1 MVCSAHGG
9 HGNDDRGPEHG
20 WPVGRDCN
28 NRIERMNAR
37 EMEAAI
43 VRNAVHE
50 LLDHGFTLSVD
61 NGGDDYEIDRSV
73 DAEAV
78 IAELMNTDEDRLMA
92 RTGHVIK
99 GWVHFVYGNGGYD
112 VICDMTVS
120 LEPYL
125 PDTLAIAE
133 GYAEMAG

>member
-1 MVCSAHGG
+1 
-9 HGNDDRGPEHG
+9 
-20 WPVGRDCN
+20 
-28 NRIERMNAR
+28 MNKR
-37 EMEAAI
+37 EMEERI
-43 VRNAVHE
+43 VHNAVHE

-78 IAELMNTDEDRLMA
+78 IAELMNTDEDRLLA
-92 RTGHVIK
+92 RAGESIK
-99 GWVHFVYGNGGYD
+99 GWVHFVYGNDGHD

-125 PDTLAIAE
+125 PETTALAETYSEIH
-133 GYAEMAG
+133 G

>member
-1 MVCSAHGG
+1 
-9 HGNDDRGPEHG
+9 
-20 WPVGRDCN
+20 
-28 NRIERMNAR
+28 MNAR

-61 NGGDDYEIDRSV
+61 TGGEDYEIDRSV

-78 IAELMNTDEDRLMA
+78 IAELMNTDEDRLLA
-92 RTGHVIK
+92 RTGDKIK
-99 GWVHFVYGNGGYD
+99 GWVHFVYGNDGYD

-125 PDTLAIAE
+125 PDTLALAE
-133 GYAEMAG
+133 SYSEIYG

>member
-1 MVCSAHGG
+1 MKPK
-9 HGNDDRGPEHG
+9 D
-20 WPVGRDCN
+20 
-28 NRIERMNAR
+28 
-37 EMEAAI
+37 MEAAI
-43 VRNAVHE
+43 VRNAVYE

-78 IAELMNTDEDRLMA
+78 IAELGHTDEDRLMA
-92 RTGHVIK
+92 RTGDVIK
-99 GWVHFVYGNGGYD
+99 GWVHFVYGNDGYD

-133 GYAEMAG
+133 GYAELHG

>member
-1 MVCSAHGG
+1 
-9 HGNDDRGPEHG
+9 
-20 WPVGRDCN
+20 
-28 NRIERMNAR
+28 MNAR

-61 NGGDDYEIDRSV
+61 TGGEDYEIDRSV
-73 DAEAV
+73 DPDAV
-78 IAELMNTDEDRLMA
+78 IAELMNTDEDRLLA
-92 RTGHVIK
+92 RAGESIK
-99 GWVHFVYGNGGYD
+99 GWVHFVYGNDGHD

-125 PDTLAIAE
+125 PETVALAETYSEIH
-133 GYAEMAG
+133 G

>member
-1 MVCSAHGG
+1 MAEGRQ
-9 HGNDDRGPEHG
+9 NDDRGVEHG
-20 WPVGRDCN
+20 GPVGRDYN
-28 NRIERMNAR
+28 DWIKIMNKKD
-37 EMEAAI
+37 MEAAI

-61 NGGDDYEIDRSV
+61 NGGDDYEIDRSI
-73 DAEAV
+73 DAEAI
-78 IAELMNTDEDRLMA
+78 IAQLMNTDEDRLLA
-92 RTGHVIK
+92 RTNDIIK
-99 GWVHFVYGNGGYD
+99 GWVHFVYGNDGHD

-133 GYAEMAG
+133 GYAELAG

>member
-1 MVCSAHGG
+1 MAGESQGG
-9 HGNDDRGPEHG
+9 RDDRGPEHG
-20 WPVGRDCN
+20 WPVGCN
-28 NRIERMNAR
+28 GIDRMGMMTPKEIEER
-37 EMEAAI
+37 I

-78 IAELMNTDEDRLMA
+78 IAELGHTEEDRLLA
-92 RTGHVIK
+92 RTGDSIK
-99 GWVHFVYGNGGYD
+99 GWVHFVYGNDGYD

-125 PDTLAIAE
+125 PDTVALAESYSEIY
-133 GYAEMAG
+133 G

>member
-1 MVCSAHGG
+1 MAA
-9 HGNDDRGPEHG
+9 GNRGASDDRGPEHG
-20 WPVGRDCN
+20 EPVGPDCN
-28 NRIERMNAR
+28 DRIKRMNAR

-43 VRNAVHE
+43 VRNAVYE

-73 DAEAV
+73 DPDAV
-78 IAELMNTDEDRLMA
+78 IAELMNTDEDRLLA
-92 RTGHVIK
+92 RAGNSIK
-99 GWVHFVYGNGGYD
+99 GWVHFVYGNDGHD

-125 PDTLAIAE
+125 PETTALAETYSEIH
-133 GYAEMAG
+133 G

>member
-1 MVCSAHGG
+1 
-9 HGNDDRGPEHG
+9 
-20 WPVGRDCN
+20 
-28 NRIERMNAR
+28 MNAR

-61 NGGDDYEIDRSV
+61 TGGEDYEIDRSV
-73 DAEAV
+73 DPDAV
-78 IAELMNTDEDRLMA
+78 IAELMNTDEDRLLA
-92 RTGHVIK
+92 RAGESIK
-99 GWVHFVYGNGGYD
+99 GWVHFVYGNEGYD

-125 PDTLAIAE
+125 PDTVAVAE
-133 GYAEMAG
+133 SYSEIYG

>member
-1 MVCSAHGG
+1 MT
-9 HGNDDRGPEHG
+9 PKE
-20 WPVGRDCN
+20 
-28 NRIERMNAR
+28 IEER
-37 EMEAAI
+37 I

-61 NGGDDYEIDRSV
+61 SGGDDYEIDRSV

-78 IAELMNTDEDRLMA
+78 ISELMNTDEDRLLA
-92 RTGHVIK
+92 RTGDNIK
-99 GWVHFVYGNGGYD
+99 GWVHFVYGNDGYD

-125 PDTLAIAE
+125 PETVALAEAYSEIY
-133 GYAEMAG
+133 G

>member
-1 MVCSAHGG
+1 MAA
-9 HGNDDRGPEHG
+9 GNRGSSDDRGHKHG
-20 WPVGRDCN
+20 GPVGLNCN
-28 NRIERMNAR
+28 DWIKIMNKK
-37 EMEAAI
+37 EMEAVI

-78 IAELMNTDEDRLMA
+78 IAELGHTDEDRLMA
-92 RTGHVIK
+92 RTGDVIK
-99 GWVHFVYGNGGYD
+99 GWVHFVYGNDGYD

-133 GYAEMAG
+133 GYAEMAE

>member
-1 MVCSAHGG
+1 MAA
-9 HGNDDRGPEHG
+9 GNRGSSDDRGPEHG
-20 WPVGRDCN
+20 GPVGRNCN
-28 NRIERMNAR
+28 DWIKIMNAKD
-37 EMEAAI
+37 MEAVI

-78 IAELMNTDEDRLMA
+78 IAQLGHTDEDRLMA
-92 RTGHVIK
+92 RTGDTIK
-99 GWVHFVYGNGGYD
+99 GWVHFVYGNDGYD

-133 GYAEMAG
+133 GYAELHG

>member
-1 MVCSAHGG
+1 MAGESRGL
-9 HGNDDRGPEHG
+9 NDDRGPEHG
-20 WPVGRDCN
+20 WPVGPDCN
-28 NRIERMNAR
+28 DWIKRMTPKEIEER
-37 EMEAAI
+37 I

-78 IAELMNTDEDRLMA
+78 IAELMNTDEDRLLA
-92 RTGHVIK
+92 RTGDKIK
-99 GWVHFVYGNGGYD
+99 GWVHFIYGNDGYD

-125 PDTLAIAE
+125 PDTVALAESYSEIY
-133 GYAEMAG
+133 G

>member
-1 MVCSAHGG
+1 MMTTK
-9 HGNDDRGPEHG
+9 E
-20 WPVGRDCN
+20 
-28 NRIERMNAR
+28 IEER
-37 EMEAAI
+37 I

-78 IAELMNTDEDRLMA
+78 IAELMNTDEDRLLA
-92 RTGHVIK
+92 RTGDVIK
-99 GWVHFVYGNGGYD
+99 GWVHFVYGNAGHD

-125 PDTLAIAE
+125 PDTVAVAE
-133 GYAEMAG
+133 GYSEIYG

>member
-1 MVCSAHGG
+1 MAAESPGES
-9 HGNDDRGPEHG
+9 DDRGPEHG

-28 NRIERMNAR
+28 DWIKRMNAR

-61 NGGDDYEIDRSV
+61 TGGDDYEIDRSV
-73 DAEAV
+73 DPDAV
-78 IAELMNTDEDRLMA
+78 MAELMNTDEDRLLA
-92 RTGHVIK
+92 RAGESIK
-99 GWVHFVYGNGGYD
+99 GWVHFVYGNDGHD

-125 PDTLAIAE
+125 PETTALAETYSEIH
-133 GYAEMAG
+133 G

>member
-1 MVCSAHGG
+1 MAAGNQGG
-9 HGNDDRGPEHG
+9 SDDRSFKHG
-20 WPVGRDCN
+20 WPVGRYCN
-28 NRIERMNAR
+28 DWIKRMNKK

-61 NGGDDYEIDRSV
+61 NGGDDYEIDRST
-73 DAEAV
+73 DAEAI
-78 IAELMNTDEDRLMA
+78 IAELGHTDEDRLLA
-92 RTGHVIK
+92 RTGDVIK
-99 GWVHFVYGNGGYD
+99 GWVHFVYGNDGYD

-133 GYAEMAG
+133 GYAELYG

>member
-1 MVCSAHGG
+1 MK
-9 HGNDDRGPEHG
+9 P
-20 WPVGRDCN
+20 
-28 NRIERMNAR
+28 R

-61 NGGDDYEIDRSV
+61 NGGDDYEIDRSI
-73 DAEAV
+73 DAKAV
-78 IAELMNTDEDRLMA
+78 IAELGHTDEDRLMA
-92 RTGHVIK
+92 RTNDVIK
-99 GWVHFVYGNGGYD
+99 GWVHFVYGNDGYD

-133 GYAEMAG
+133 GYAELHG

>member
-1 MVCSAHGG
+1 
-9 HGNDDRGPEHG
+9 
-20 WPVGRDCN
+20 
-28 NRIERMNAR
+28 MNAR

-61 NGGDDYEIDRSV
+61 TGGEDYEIDRSV
-73 DAEAV
+73 DPDAV
-78 IAELMNTDEDRLMA
+78 IAELMNTDEDRLLA
-92 RTGHVIK
+92 RAGESIK
-99 GWVHFVYGNGGYD
+99 GWVHFVYGNDGYD

-125 PDTLAIAE
+125 PETVALAETYSEIH
-133 GYAEMAG
+133 G

>member
-1 MVCSAHGG
+1 MALESRGAS
-9 HGNDDRGPEHG
+9 DDGGPEHG
-20 WPVGRDCN
+20 GPVGC
-28 NRIERMNAR
+28 NRIDRREVMTPK

-61 NGGDDYEIDRSV
+61 NGGDDYEIDRSI
-73 DAEAV
+73 DPDAV
-78 IAELMNTDEDRLMA
+78 IAELMNTDEDRLLA
-92 RTGHVIK
+92 RTGNSIK
-99 GWVHFVYGNGGYD
+99 GWVHFVYGNDGHD

-125 PDTLAIAE
+125 PETVALAETYSEIH
-133 GYAEMAG
+133 G

>member
-1 MVCSAHGG
+1 MAAESRGSS
-9 HGNDDRGPEHG
+9 DDRGPEHG
-20 WPVGRDCN
+20 EPVGCN
-28 NRIERMNAR
+28 SIDWMGMMTPK

-61 NGGDDYEIDRSV
+61 NGGDDYEIDRST

-78 IAELMNTDEDRLMA
+78 IAQLGNTDEDRLLA
-92 RTGHVIK
+92 RTGDKIK
-99 GWVHFVYGNGGYD
+99 GWVHFVYGNDGHD

-125 PDTLAIAE
+125 PETTALAETYSEIY
-133 GYAEMAG
+133 G

>member
-1 MVCSAHGG
+1 
-9 HGNDDRGPEHG
+9 
-20 WPVGRDCN
+20 
-28 NRIERMNAR
+28 MNAR

-61 NGGDDYEIDRSV
+61 NGGYDYEIDRSV

-78 IAELMNTDEDRLMA
+78 IAELMNTDEERLLA
-92 RTGHVIK
+92 RTGDKIK
-99 GWVHFVYGNGGYD
+99 GWVHFIYGNDGYD

-125 PDTLAIAE
+125 PDTLALAE
-133 GYAEMAG
+133 SYSELYG

>member
-1 MVCSAHGG
+1 MMT
-9 HGNDDRGPEHG
+9 PKE
-20 WPVGRDCN
+20 
-28 NRIERMNAR
+28 IEER
-37 EMEAAI
+37 I

-78 IAELMNTDEDRLMA
+78 IAELMNTEEDRLLA
-92 RTGHVIK
+92 RTGDVIK
-99 GWVHFVYGNGGYD
+99 GWVHFVYGNDGYD

-125 PDTLAIAE
+125 PDTIAIAE
-133 GYAEMAG
+133 GYSEIYG

>member
-1 MVCSAHGG
+1 
-9 HGNDDRGPEHG
+9 
-20 WPVGRDCN
+20 
-28 NRIERMNAR
+28 MNAR

-61 NGGDDYEIDRSV
+61 TGGDDYEIDRSV
-73 DAEAV
+73 DPDAV
-78 IAELMNTDEDRLMA
+78 IAELMNTDEDRLLA
-92 RTGHVIK
+92 RAGESIK
-99 GWVHFVYGNGGYD
+99 GWVHFVYGNDGHD

-125 PDTLAIAE
+125 PETVALAETYSEIH
-133 GYAEMAG
+133 G

>member
-1 MVCSAHGG
+1 
-9 HGNDDRGPEHG
+9 
-20 WPVGRDCN
+20 
-28 NRIERMNAR
+28 MNAR

-61 NGGDDYEIDRSV
+61 TGGEDYEIDRSV
-73 DAEAV
+73 DPDAV
-78 IAELMNTDEDRLMA
+78 IAELMNTDEDRLLA
-92 RTGHVIK
+92 RAGESIK
-99 GWVHFVYGNGGYD
+99 GWVHFVYGNDGHD

-125 PDTLAIAE
+125 PETNALAETYSEIH
-133 GYAEMAG
+133 G

>member
-1 MVCSAHGG
+1 
-9 HGNDDRGPEHG
+9 
-20 WPVGRDCN
+20 
-28 NRIERMNAR
+28 MNAR
-37 EMEAAI
+37 DMEAAI

-61 NGGDDYEIDRSV
+61 NGGDDYEIDRSI

-78 IAELMNTDEDRLMA
+78 IAELGHTDEDRLLA
-92 RTGHVIK
+92 RTGDVIK
-99 GWVHFVYGNGGYD
+99 GWVHFVYGNDGHD

-125 PDTLAIAE
+125 PDTTAIAE
-133 GYAEMAG
+133 GYAELAG

>member
-1 MVCSAHGG
+1 
-9 HGNDDRGPEHG
+9 
-20 WPVGRDCN
+20 
-28 NRIERMNAR
+28 MNAR

-125 PDTLAIAE
+125 PDTVAIAE

>member
-1 MVCSAHGG
+1 MAGESRG
-9 HGNDDRGPEHG
+9 GNDDRGSEHG
-20 WPVGRDCN
+20 WPVGCN
-28 NRIERMNAR
+28 GIDRMEMMTPKEIEER
-37 EMEAAI
+37 I

-78 IAELMNTDEDRLMA
+78 IAELGHTEEDRLLA
-92 RTGHVIK
+92 RTGDSIK
-99 GWVHFVYGNGGYD
+99 GWVHFVYGNDGYD

-133 GYAEMAG
+133 GYAELHG

>member
-1 MVCSAHGG
+1 MAAESRGG
-9 HGNDDRGPEHG
+9 SDDRGHEHG
-20 WPVGRDCN
+20 GPVGCN
-28 NRIERMNAR
+28 SIDRRKIMKPR

-61 NGGDDYEIDRSV
+61 NGGDDYEIDRSI
-73 DAEAV
+73 DPDAV
-78 IAELMNTDEDRLMA
+78 IAELGHTDEDRLMA
-92 RTGHVIK
+92 RTGDVIK
-99 GWVHFVYGNGGYD
+99 GWVHFIYGNDGYD

-133 GYAEMAG
+133 GYAELHG

>member
-1 MVCSAHGG
+1 MT
-9 HGNDDRGPEHG
+9 PQE
-20 WPVGRDCN
+20 
-28 NRIERMNAR
+28 IEER
-37 EMEAAI
+37 I

-50 LLDHGFTLSVD
+50 LLDQGFTLSVD
-61 NGGDDYEIDRSV
+61 NGGDDYEIDRSR

-78 IAELMNTDEDRLMA
+78 IAELMNTDEDRLLA
-92 RTGHVIK
+92 RANEEIK

-125 PDTLAIAE
+125 PDTLALAE
-133 GYAEMAG
+133 TYSEIYG